1 MNSGMIR
8 FVAVPVAALMLM
20 GCTTGEESTPV
31 EPPDLPPADEVIDD
45 AYDREESRQR
55 ATALLGVHE
64 DDVEESAALRIVRR
78 GDEHFAVTMDLR
90 PGRLNVELDERDDGF
105 VVTRVV
111 VETADGEDP
120 LVVE

>member
-1 MNSGMIR
+1 MNFGMIR
-8 FVAVPVAALMLM
+8 FAAVPVAALVLM

-31 EPPDLPPADEVIDD
+31 EPPDLPPVDEVIDD